1 MAAQEEPI
9 LADVHKL
16 MIEDGD
22 PATFKLVA
30 FITGLSITRAKA
42 ERAISSFND
51 CTNNNYRPSRNDRQV
66 SGTAYI
72 YNGDDNGLNHGFMEG
87 LFDANTE
94 FKFKIVPTDCDG
106 DELVGELKREGTG
119 FFTQLDD
126 SHELGESSNY
136 SFTIRVKGAFETTA
150 VPA

>member
-16 MIEDGD
+16 QIEDGS
-22 PATFKLVA
+22 PAAFVTVG
-30 FITGLSITRAKA
+30 FITGLTITRAKA

-51 CTNNNYRPSRNDRQV
+51 CTNNNYRPSRNDRTV

-72 YNGDDNGLNHGFMEG
+72 YNGADEGLNHGFMEE
-87 LFDANTE
+87 LFDNNTE
-94 FKFKIVPTDCDG
+94 FKFRIIPLDCDG
-106 DELVGELKREGTG
+106 DELVGELQREGTG

-126 SHELGESSNY
+126 NHSLGESSDY
-136 SFTIRVKGAFETTA
+136 SFTIRVKGPFDTS
-150 VPA
+150 VIV